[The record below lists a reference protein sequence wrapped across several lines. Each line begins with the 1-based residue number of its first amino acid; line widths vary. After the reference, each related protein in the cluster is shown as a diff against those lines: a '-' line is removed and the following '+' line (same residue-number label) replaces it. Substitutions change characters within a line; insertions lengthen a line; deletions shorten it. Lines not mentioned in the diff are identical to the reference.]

1 MNKMRPLTEKIQQV
15 KTMLWPRL
23 VTAVLLSFPE
33 FAVAA
38 HPDVLINF
46 TLSGNQVSSPDT
58 YGHYWNNMTSVTTSV
73 GLTNLITTNNTAT
86 TIGLANVNVSSLA
99 ANNVGPNPDPNRL
112 GYFAVPNACSTFF
125 YGNSSTV

>member
-73 GLTNLITTNNTAT
+73 GLTNLITTRSEEHTSE
-86 TIGLANVNVSSLA
+86 LQSLRHL
-99 ANNVGPNPDPNRL
+99 VCRL
-112 GYFAVPNACSTFF
+112 L
-125 YGNSSTV
+125 